1 MDEPEASAA
10 LGFIP
15 MLQTHFLGAPLDL
28 FMNRIGI
35 RAEMFGKG
43 AGEGGDA
50 AAAHG
55 HGGLGHIHISF
66 YQNIAGFLQVQLNG
80 FRYRFGRG
88 LDLRQLMGDLP
99 HGLALFG

>member
-1 MDEPEASAA
+1 
-10 LGFIP
+10 
-15 MLQTHFLGAPLDL
+15 MLRFKGLSFARTPGSLHELH
-28 FMNRIGI
+28 GI
-35 RAEMFGKG
+35 RAEMVRKGTGK
-43 AGEGGDA
+43 GGDA
-50 AAAHG
+50 VVSHG